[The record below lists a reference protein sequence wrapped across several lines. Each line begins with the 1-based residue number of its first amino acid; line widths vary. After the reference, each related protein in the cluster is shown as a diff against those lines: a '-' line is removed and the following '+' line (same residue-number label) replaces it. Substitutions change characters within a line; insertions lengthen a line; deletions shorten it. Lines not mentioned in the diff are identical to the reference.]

1 MKSLDNVDEERI
13 RKVIKRRMDD
23 SFVTAYELLKDE
35 EDRK

>member
-35 EDRK
+35 KDRK